1 MPSKK
6 SKSKSASKRSSPTT
20 NGGGGTR
27 LSSLSGKKKN
37 NNNLADEQAPPASE
51 QAAAAAAAAAANS
64 EAGAVDLES
73 VKNGSEPSTADLTT
87 TTTGGNEPFAA
98 SASRGGKGSSS
109 IDINAAAALK
119 SSAKSASTEVTR
131 QRDNLS
137 GRLSAR
143 SSFQSSVGSS
153 QGMGGTG
160 HATSSSN
167 NNTFNARAVSVSS
180 SEADAE
186 RRAEMVLSANRL
198 AAVAAEG
205 RNTSSIR
212 RQKKAASEAGS
223 NPSSTGSN
231 GRSGGAGSSSAAS
244 HRTGSSIRSRYSNR
258 YVAAAQTQSGRRSS
272 DNNNNDLRDMYV
284 DGGTDGGKRD
294 SLPKRLG
301 AQSSLLDMDGSNG
314 NQSGLGSRSSL
325 DRSSTNFSGSVKG
338 GGSEFGDRSAMSI
351 TESARQ
357 SMAGGGRRA
366 SMVIS
371 KLNIS
376 PDQLIGREEEQKL
389 LLDAFARTRGKD
401 GASQISSPAPI
412 PSGGADGG
420 ANGGVHHG
428 SILEQ
433 DNEDD
438 DENEGEGDEDTSPR
452 NKNYRNT
459 SSNSAAQDNDANSDM
474 DFADLANVD
483 VTETFPEIAMVHG
496 RSGAGK
502 TVFIQNTLRAH
513 RKFFLQGKFD
523 LHARSARPYA
533 AFCDAFADLA
543 AQIMDLP
550 DSWEV
555 QKALVDAVGDDGA
568 VVICDLIPSL
578 EDILEPTRNNNRS
591 SGSGG
596 AGGLDDSDSITS
608 TAIMMLDTDVEA
620 GPDELNRLQYMLR
633 KMIGAVGTP
642 ERPVV
647 LFLDDLH
654 WADEPSLALLEN
666 LATDN
671 HNGSTLIVGTYRS
684 NEVDDE
690 HPLIAAL
697 NNIKQRRSDGITDI
711 SLGNLSKET
720 CLELVAEALRSTT
733 RATQELGEVVYEK

>member
-1 MPSKK
+1 MPSKRN
-6 SKSKSASKRSSPTT
+6 KSASKKSSPA
-20 NGGGGTR
+20 NGGGGTTR
-27 LSSLSGKKKN
+27 LSSLSAKKKN
-37 NNNLADEQAPPASE
+37 NLVDEQAP
-51 QAAAAAAAAAANS
+51 AAAAAAAASGA
-64 EAGAVDLES
+64 AGAVYLES
-73 VKNGSEPSTADLTT
+73 SKDGSFRSSKNGSEPSTADLTT
-87 TTTGGNEPFAA
+87 TTFGGIEPFSGSTGRGRNIAGNNNFRA
-98 SASRGGKGSSS
+98 SSLKGST
-109 IDINAAAALK
+109 K
-119 SSAKSASTEVTR
+119 SVSTETTKPK
-131 QRDNLS
+131 DNLS
-137 GRLSAR
+137 GRLSSR
-143 SSFQSSVGSS
+143 SSFASSVGSAQQLQLQ
-153 QGMGGTG
+153 QGVGVGGNIRVG
-160 HATSSSN
+160 S
-167 NNTFNARAVSVSS
+167 VSVSS

-223 NPSSTGSN
+223 NPSSSG
-231 GRSGGAGSSSAAS
+231 SGGRSSSAAS
-244 HRTGSSIRSRYSNR
+244 HRTGSSVRSRYSNR
-258 YVAAAQTQSGRRSS
+258 YVQAAQSQAGRRSS
-272 DNNNNDLRDMYV
+272 DNNNSSSDLLDM
-284 DGGTDGGKRD
+284 DGGGADGGAGSTKSHRD

-301 AQSSLLDMDGSNG
+301 AQSSLLEMDGTGSNG
-314 NQSGLGSRSSL
+314 NLVADSRSSL
-325 DRSSTNFSGSVKG
+325 GRSSINFSGSIK
-338 GGSEFGDRSAMSI
+338 GGSEYGDRSARTI

-357 SMAGGGRRA
+357 SMAPGGAKRRPTMA
-366 SMVIS
+366 IS

-376 PDQLIGREEEQKL
+376 PNQLIGREEEQKL
-389 LLDAFARTRGKD
+389 LLDAFAKTQGKD
-401 GASQISSPAPI
+401 GASQISAPAA
-412 PSGGADGG
+412 GGPTAAVGG
-420 ANGGVHHG
+420 GIRHE
-428 SILEQ
+428 SILEK

-438 DENEGEGDEDTSPR
+438 EDEGDDDTGPI
-452 NKNYRNT
+452 NKDDP
-459 SSNSAAQDNDANSDM
+459 SSNSSGAQDNDDANSDM
-474 DFADLANVD
+474 DFANF
-483 VTETFPEIAMVHG
+483 TETFPEIAMVHG

-513 RKFFLQGKFD
+513 KTIFLQGKFD

-550 DSWEV
+550 DSWKV
-555 QKALVDAVGDDGA
+555 QKALADAVGDDGA

-578 EDILEPTRNNNRS
+578 EDILEPTRNNNNR
-591 SGSGG
+591 GSDGNGNGG

-608 TAIMMLDTDVEA
+608 TALMMLDTDVEA
-620 GPDELNRLQYMLR
+620 GPDELNKLQYMLR
-633 KMIGAVGTP
+633 KMIGAVGTL

-654 WADEPSLALLEN
+654 WADEPSLALFEN

-690 HPLIAAL
+690 HPLIASL

-711 SLGNLSKET
+711 SLGNLSKES

-733 RATQELGEVVYEK
+733 EATQELGQVVYEK